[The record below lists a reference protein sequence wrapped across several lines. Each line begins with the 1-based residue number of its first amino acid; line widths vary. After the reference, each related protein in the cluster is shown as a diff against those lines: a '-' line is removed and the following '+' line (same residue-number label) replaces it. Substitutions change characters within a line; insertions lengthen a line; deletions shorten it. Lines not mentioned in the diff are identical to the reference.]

1 MHGDSYCTLGFRIL
15 QVHKTDGNIWWSS
28 PSAFSLSPPSSGPA
42 RPFLYG
48 DTQGV
53 AGPSQAGR
61 IGAGTGGAGFLPGMD
76 RAGLAQNAAGRERLY
91 GQGNASA
98 FTAGRGAFAGAG
110 IGGATVNTQL
120 ENYILANTTNETWIL
135 AVPSSQTAAGLIIQ
149 TGKPVMAIGGFS
161 GSDRILNITSLT
173 ALIQEGKV
181 RDFLTG
187 GMGGGGTEGGMN
199 AGNSEIF
206 SWVSAH
212 CTPVDLSFGN
222 ETGLNATSTAGSGT
236 AESLYDCAG
245 AAGSG

>member
-1 MHGDSYCTLGFRIL
+1 M
-15 QVHKTDGNIWWSS
+15 
-28 PSAFSLSPPSSGPA
+28 
-42 RPFLYG
+42 
-48 DTQGV
+48 
-53 AGPSQAGR
+53 
-61 IGAGTGGAGFLPGMD
+61 
-76 RAGLAQNAAGRERLY
+76 
-91 GQGNASA
+91 
-98 FTAGRGAFAGAG
+98 
-110 IGGATVNTQL
+110 NTQL

-181 RDFLTG
+181 RYFLTG
-187 GMGGGGTEGGMN
+187 GTGGGGAGGGIGGGMN
-199 AGNSEIF
+199 GGNSEIF

-212 CTPVDLSFGN
+212 CSPVDLSFGN